1 MVDSS
6 GLENRHSSLF
16 RTIEGSNPSLSFC
29 SFNRTVSL
37 FYNFNRPSK
46 TSKIRRMA
54 RLFHLAEPEN
64 KKEIQLHKNVEMSWK
79 KRIPFYV

>member
-1 MVDSS
+1 
-6 GLENRHSSLF
+6 
-16 RTIEGSNPSLSFC
+16 
-29 SFNRTVSL
+29 
-37 FYNFNRPSK
+37 
-46 TSKIRRMA
+46 MA